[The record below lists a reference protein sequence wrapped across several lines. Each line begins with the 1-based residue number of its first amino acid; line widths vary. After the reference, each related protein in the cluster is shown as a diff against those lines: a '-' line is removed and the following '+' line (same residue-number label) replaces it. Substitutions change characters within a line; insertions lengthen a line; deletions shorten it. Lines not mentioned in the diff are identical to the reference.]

1 MDYDFFFFF
10 VQYFN
15 NEEHEAKEYDKY
27 LKKYEG
33 ASLKTAT
40 SLALL
45 NWGQNAIFSVA
56 LSAMMVLATK
66 EILNGKVWCYIFFC
80 FVLSW
85 LVFLGLLFIYYFFS
99 RFDTGVVM

>member
-1 MDYDFFFFF
+1 MENKKLLVFIYLFSCL
-10 VQYFN
+10 QYFN
-15 NEEHEAKEYDKY
+15 NEGHEAKEYDKY
-27 LKKYEG
+27 LQKYEG

-66 EILNGKVWCYIFFC
+66 EILNGKI
-80 FVLSW
+80 
-85 LVFLGLLFIYYFFS
+85 
-99 RFDTGVVM
+99 